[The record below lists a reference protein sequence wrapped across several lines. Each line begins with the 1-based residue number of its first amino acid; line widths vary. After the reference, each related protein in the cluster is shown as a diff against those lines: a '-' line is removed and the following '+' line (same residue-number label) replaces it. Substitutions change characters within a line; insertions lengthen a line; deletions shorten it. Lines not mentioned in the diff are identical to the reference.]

1 MHYKWHHVKYIE
13 VILLYFIVFR
23 RENEN
28 DDQILEI
35 CQKTETTYFGI
46 MQRKGVL
53 QCYIFLYYK
62 RNVFIYIEN
71 QRKVQRSKIIKEY
84 SLSNKW
90 LRVDGGLVVQTFP
103 YKFLTHEGK
112 GEHVRKEK
120 DGKDPIIHC
129 LKNRD
134 LST

>member
-1 MHYKWHHVKYIE
+1 MM
-13 VILLYFIVFR
+13 ILFR
-23 RENEN
+23 NLSKNRNY
-28 DDQILEI
+28 L
-35 CQKTETTYFGI
+35 FGT
-46 MQRKGVL
+46 MQRKGML
-53 QCYIFLYYK
+53 QCYSFVYNK
-62 RNVFIYIEN
+62 RNDFVYIESY
-71 QRKVQRSKIIKEY
+71 RKVLRSKIIKEY

-112 GEHVRKEK
+112 GEHVRQEK

>member
-1 MHYKWHHVKYIE
+1 MTNFRNLSKNRNYLFWNNAKKRCVAVLYISLIQKE
-13 VILLYFIVFR
+13 CFHLY
-23 RENEN
+23 
-28 DDQILEI
+28 
-35 CQKTETTYFGI
+35 
-46 MQRKGVL
+46 RKPKKG
-53 QCYIFLYYK
+53 
-62 RNVFIYIEN
+62 
-71 QRKVQRSKIIKEY
+71 SKIKDNKEY

-112 GEHVRKEK
+112 GEHVRQEK

>member
-1 MHYKWHHVKYIE
+1 
-13 VILLYFIVFR
+13 
-23 RENEN
+23 
-28 DDQILEI
+28 
-35 CQKTETTYFGI
+35 

-71 QRKVQRSKIIKEY
+71 QRKVQSSKIIKEY

-103 YKFLTHEGK
+103 YKFLTHEGN
-112 GEHVRKEK
+112 GEHVRQEK

-129 LKNRD
+129 LKNLKN

>member
-1 MHYKWHHVKYIE
+1 
-13 VILLYFIVFR
+13 
-23 RENEN
+23 
-28 DDQILEI
+28 
-35 CQKTETTYFGI
+35 

-71 QRKVQRSKIIKEY
+71 QRKVQSSKIIKEY

-90 LRVDGGLVVQTFP
+90 LRVDSGLVVQTFP
-103 YKFLTHEGK
+103 YKFLTHEGN
-112 GEHVRKEK
+112 GEHVRQEK

-129 LKNRD
+129 LKNLKN